1 MVTQYVCIWVLS
13 RRWCCYSDNDVIELS
28 MRESAIPPL
37 AVRPARCLSLLKP
50 KIINRNTCIYLIN
63 FSFLSIYFVIP
74 ASQPRFIVRTSACSS
89 PGNILRVA
97 SLLARDCWSQECT
110 LQYGCGAFD
119 RLYSSAAVLFPVCAI
134 L

>member
-13 RRWCCYSDNDVIELS
+13 RRWCCYSDNDVIGELS

-63 FSFLSIYFVIP
+63 FLFFYLFILLFLPPS
-74 ASQPRFIVRTSACSS
+74 R
-89 PGNILRVA
+89 A
-97 SLLARDCWSQECT
+97 SLSGLLPAAIQVIYYEWRHCWSQECT
-110 LQYGCGAFD
+110 LQYGCRAFD
-119 RLYSSAAVLFPVCAI
+119 RLYSSAAVLFPACAI